1 MEAKTIFPDKSD
13 IRRSKLFWF
22 FLTAY
27 LILIVLQG
35 VKGLSVPELKTF
47 SIVTLTVAA
56 LMLFVLILAVTV
68 LASPHRRPRIT
79 IDDKGVEIMPSP
91 FRKTCAAEWE
101 EISSIDLQP
110 NAVVISLKDAER
122 RQIKLVMP
130 SYVVNQEV
138 KASLEKH
145 ALVSQPS

>member
-1 MEAKTIFPDKSD
+1 MEAKTIFLDKSD
-13 IRRSKLFWF
+13 FMRSKFIWF
-22 FLTAY
+22 LLTAY

-35 VKGLSVPELKTF
+35 VKGLFIPELKTS
-47 SIVTLTVAA
+47 SIITLTVAA
-56 LMLFVLILAVTV
+56 LMFFVLILAVTV
-68 LASPHRRPRIT
+68 LASPHRRSRIT
-79 IDDKGVEIMPSP
+79 IDDKGVEITPGP

-122 RQIKLVMP
+122 RQIKLEMP
-130 SYVVNQEV
+130 SYAVNQEV